1 MVAPAKYS
9 YSDRSSINL
18 SAGSISL
25 TDEMGTSVVDSKRS
39 LVRHEIIRLVLNL
52 VFFREKGKR
61 APS

>member
-9 YSDRSSINL
+9 DHPSIIL

-39 LVRHEIIRLVLNL
+39 LVRLEMIGW
-52 VFFREKGKR
+52 F
-61 APS
+61 